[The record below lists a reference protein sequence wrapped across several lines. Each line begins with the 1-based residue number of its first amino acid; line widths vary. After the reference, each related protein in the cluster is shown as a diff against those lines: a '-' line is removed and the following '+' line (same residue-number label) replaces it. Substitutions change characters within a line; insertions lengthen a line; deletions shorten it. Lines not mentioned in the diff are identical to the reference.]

1 MDSEEFLNVWV
12 VCLGDIDEVVWL
24 MYDVVVWMFVK
35 GMFVWDVVWIDWIF
49 VEIFVLRFEFLV
61 VSCSDG
67 IVGCCILL
75 VEDFEFWFDVFKGE
89 VVYLYK
95 FVV

>member
-49 VEIFVLRFEFLV
+49 VEIFVLRFEFL
-61 VSCSDG
+61 G
-67 IVGCCILL
+67 IVLENG
-75 VEDFEFWFDVFKGE
+75 K
-89 VVYLYK
+89 
-95 FVV
+95 